1 MTATTINS
9 FPSMHS
15 WRSPR
20 GWVLAIIIL
29 LHLGFFWAL
38 SSGLTP
44 SMIKSFITQAPVYL
58 PAPVEPM
65 PTKPVDIKD
74 PTIEPKPLDP
84 TYVRPVIDFPTDALT
99 DTATIYA
106 PVPTTPGDFTGSG
119 DVVAPPQPVVVEPR
133 IDARRG
139 LSEPFY
145 PPQVIRE
152 GGEGTVLLSIQI
164 LADGRVGEVK
174 LDRSSGHPKL
184 DESAMREAKRWRFVP
199 GTSDGKPMAMWKQLP
214 VTFRLNTR
222 M

>member
-1 MTATTINS
+1 MSATTINS

-20 GWVLAIIIL
+20 GWALAIIVL
-29 LHLGFFWAL
+29 LHAAFFWAL

-44 SMIKSFITQAPVYL
+44 AMIKQFISAPPVYL
-58 PAPVEPM
+58 PTPATP
-65 PTKPVDIKD
+65 KPPKSVDIQD
-74 PTIEPKPLDP
+74 PRIDMKPLDP
-84 TYVRPVIDFPTDALT
+84 TYVPPVVEFTPDPVDSNP
-99 DTATIYA
+99 IYA
-106 PVPTTPGDFTGSG
+106 PEPTRPGDFTDTG

-152 GGEGTVLLSIQI
+152 GGEGTVLLSIYI

-174 LDRSSGHPKL
+174 LDRSSGHAKL
-184 DESAMREAKRWRFVP
+184 DDSALREAKRWRFVP
-199 GTSDGKPMAMWKQLP
+199 GTSDGKPMAMWKQVP

>member
-20 GWVLAIIIL
+20 GWALAIIVL

-44 SMIKSFITQAPVYL
+44 AMIKSLITEAPVLL
-58 PAPVEPM
+58 PPPVEPT
-65 PTKPVDIKD
+65 PQKQREIKD
-74 PTIEPKPLDP
+74 VEIPTPPVKL
-84 TYVRPVIDFPTDALT
+84 TYVPKEVEFPSEPGEIIAPYVPEPTPPNKFTDA
-99 DTATIYA
+99 
-106 PVPTTPGDFTGSG
+106 G
-119 DVVAPPQPVVVEPR
+119 DVKAPPTPVVVEPR

-152 GGEGTVLLSIQI
+152 GGEGTVLLSIYI

-174 LDRSSGHPKL
+174 LNRSSGHTKL

-199 GTSDGKPMAMWKQLP
+199 GTSDGKPMAMWKQVP

>member
-1 MTATTINS
+1 
-9 FPSMHS
+9 
-15 WRSPR
+15 
-20 GWVLAIIIL
+20 
-29 LHLGFFWAL
+29 
-38 SSGLTP
+38 
-44 SMIKSFITQAPVYL
+44 MIKAFITQPPVYL
-58 PAPVEPM
+58 PTPTDPQPPKRVVIDDVTIEPRPLQPTVVPIVDEFPVEPS
-65 PTKPVDIKD
+65 
-74 PTIEPKPLDP
+74 
-84 TYVRPVIDFPTDALT
+84 
-99 DTATIYA
+99 DTAPYA
-106 PVPTTPGDFTGSG
+106 PVPSTPGDFFTPG
-119 DVVAPPQPVVVEPR
+119 DVVAPPQPVVIEPR

-164 LADGRVGEVK
+164 LADGRVGQVK

-184 DESAMREAKRWRFVP
+184 DESALREAKKWRFVP

>member
-9 FPSMHS
+9 FPSLHS
-15 WRSPR
+15 WNSPR
-20 GWVLAIIIL
+20 GWALAIIAL

-44 SMIKSFITQAPVYL
+44 KFITYLIPEAPRYL
-58 PAPVEPM
+58 PPPVAPM
-65 PTKPVDIKD
+65 PPKKVLIQE
-74 PTIEPKPLDP
+74 PTIQPKQLEP
-84 TYVRPVIDFPTDALT
+84 TYVKPVLEFAPEPDAKSVYVPEPTQPGNFT
-99 DTATIYA
+99 DT
-106 PVPTTPGDFTGSG
+106 G
-119 DVVAPPQPVVVEPR
+119 DVVAPPTPTVVEPR

-139 LSEPFY
+139 LSEPYY

-152 GGEGTVLLSIQI
+152 GGEGTVLLSIYI
-164 LADGRVGEVK
+164 LADGRVGEVR
-174 LDRSSGHPKL
+174 LDRSSGHAKL
-184 DESAMREAKRWRFVP
+184 DESALREAKKWRFVP

>member
-1 MTATTINS
+1 MSATTINS

-20 GWVLAIIIL
+20 GWALAIIVL
-29 LHLGFFWAL
+29 LHAGFFWAL
-38 SSGLTP
+38 TSGLTP
-44 SMIKSFITQAPVYL
+44 SMIKQFITQPPVYL
-58 PAPVEPM
+58 PTPAQPKP
-65 PTKPVDIKD
+65 PKPVDIQD
-74 PTIEPKPLDP
+74 PRIDVKPLHP
-84 TYVRPVIDFPTDALT
+84 TSVRPVIEFTPDVVDSNP
-99 DTATIYA
+99 IYA
-106 PVPTTPGDFTGSG
+106 PEPTQPGDFTDTG

-152 GGEGTVLLSIQI
+152 GGEGTVMLSIYI

-174 LDRSSGHPKL
+174 LDRSSGHAKL
-184 DESAMREAKRWRFVP
+184 DESALREAKRWRFVP
-199 GTSDGKPMAMWKQLP
+199 GTSDGKPMAMWKQVP

>member
-20 GWVLAIIIL
+20 GWALAIIVL

-44 SMIKSFITQAPVYL
+44 AMIKQFISAPPVYL
-58 PAPVEPM
+58 PTPAQPMPVER
-65 PTKPVDIKD
+65 VVIND
-74 PTIEPKPLDP
+74 PTIPVKPLDP
-84 TYVRPVIDFPTDALT
+84 TYVPPVLDIPLDSS
-99 DTATIYA
+99 ATNAPYV
-106 PVPTTPGDFTGSG
+106 PVPTTPEDFFTPG
-119 DVVAPPQPVVVEPR
+119 DVVAPAQPVVVEPR

-139 LSEPFY
+139 LSEPVY

-152 GGEGTVLLSIQI
+152 GGEGTVLLSIYI
-164 LADGRVGEVK
+164 LPDGRVGDVK
-174 LDRSSGHPKL
+174 LDRSSGHAKL
-184 DESAMREAKRWRFVP
+184 DESAMREARKWRFVP
-199 GTSDGKPMAMWKQLP
+199 GTSDGKAMAMWKQLP

>member
-20 GWVLAIIIL
+20 GWALAIIVL

-44 SMIKSFITQAPVYL
+44 SMIKAFITQPPVYL
-58 PAPVEPM
+58 PLPDRPEP
-65 PTKPVDIKD
+65 PRRVVIDDVTIKTKPLE
-74 PTIEPKPLDP
+74 PTWVP
-84 TYVRPVIDFPTDALT
+84 PVIDTPIDSGETNAP
-99 DTATIYA
+99 YA
-106 PVPTTPGDFTGSG
+106 PVPRAPSDFFTPG
-119 DVVAPPQPVVVEPR
+119 DVVAPPTPVVVEPR
-133 IDARRG
+133 IDTRRG

-152 GGEGTVLLSIQI
+152 GGEGTVLLSIHI

-199 GTSDGKPMAMWKQLP
+199 GTSDGKAMAMWKQLP

>member
-20 GWVLAIIIL
+20 SWALAIIVL

-44 SMIKSFITQAPVYL
+44 KLFKALIPQAPVYL
-58 PAPVEPM
+58 PPAEPT
-65 PTKPVDIKD
+65 PPKPVDIK
-74 PTIEPKPLDP
+74 EPVIKREPLVP
-84 TYVRPVIDFPTDALT
+84 TYVQPVLDLPNEPVETAPWVPEPTRPNDFT
-99 DTATIYA
+99 DT
-106 PVPTTPGDFTGSG
+106 G
-119 DVVAPPQPVVVEPR
+119 DVVAPPQPVVVEPK

-139 LSEPFY
+139 LSEPYY

-152 GGEGTVLLSIQI
+152 GGEGTVLLSIYI

-174 LDRSSGHPKL
+174 LIGSSGHPKL
-184 DESAMREAKRWRFVP
+184 DESAMREAKKWRFVP
-199 GTSDGKPMAMWKQLP
+199 GTSDGRPMAMWKQLP

>member
-1 MTATTINS
+1 MSATTINS

-20 GWVLAIIIL
+20 SWALAIIVL

-44 SMIKSFITQAPVYL
+44 GSITKLLPPGIYVPIPEQPVPPKPQPRIKDVNIPDRPIKLTYEPPEIEF
-58 PAPVEPM
+58 PVEPARDA
-65 PTKPVDIKD
+65 P
-74 PTIEPKPLDP
+74 
-84 TYVRPVIDFPTDALT
+84 YV
-99 DTATIYA
+99 
-106 PVPTTPGDFTGSG
+106 PVPTTPNDFRETG
-119 DVVAPPQPVVVEPR
+119 DVVAPPAPVVVQPS

-139 LSEPFY
+139 LSEPYY

-152 GGEGTVLLSIQI
+152 GGEGTVLLSLYI

-174 LDRSSGHPKL
+174 VARSSGHPKL
-184 DESAMREAKRWRFVP
+184 DESALREAKKWRFVP
-199 GTSDGKPMAMWKQLP
+199 GTSDGRPMAMWKQLP

>member
-1 MTATTINS
+1 MVAMTINS
-9 FPSMHS
+9 FPSIHS

-20 GWVLAIIIL
+20 AWALAIIVL

-44 SMIKSFITQAPVYL
+44 AMLKSLITAP
-58 PAPVEPM
+58 PVLLPM
-65 PTKPVDIKD
+65 PEAQRKPPERVIK
-74 PTIEPKPLDP
+74 EPIIDQQPQFTVAHK
-84 TYVRPVIDFPTDALT
+84 VIDFPLDPV
-99 DTATIYA
+99 DNVGPYVPPPTA
-106 PVPTTPGDFTGSG
+106 PNDFREAG
-119 DVVAPPQPVVVEPR
+119 DVVAPPAPVVIEPR

-152 GGEGTVLLSIQI
+152 GGEGTVTLSIYI

-174 LDRSSGHPKL
+174 LDQSSGHPRL
-184 DESAMREAKRWRFVP
+184 DDSAMREAKRWRFVP
-199 GTSDGKPMAMWKQLP
+199 GTSDGKPVAMWKKVP

>member
-15 WRSPR
+15 WSSPR
-20 GWVLAIIIL
+20 GWALAIIAL

-44 SMIKSFITQAPVYL
+44 AMIRQFISEPPVYL
-58 PAPVEPM
+58 PAPEQP
-65 PTKPVDIKD
+65 KPVKRVEIDD
-74 PTIEPKPLDP
+74 VTIVPKPLDP
-84 TYVRPVIDFPTDALT
+84 TYVPPVVDIPVDSNDATTIFAPEPT
-99 DTATIYA
+99 
-106 PVPTTPGDFTGSG
+106 PPGDFTDTG
-119 DVVAPPQPVVVEPR
+119 DVVAPPKPVVVEPR

-152 GGEGTVLLSIQI
+152 GGEGTVMLSIYI

-174 LDRSSGHPKL
+174 LDRSSGHAKL

-199 GTSDGKPMAMWKQLP
+199 GTSDGKPMAMWKQVP